1 MVKKAEDYD
10 EILQKWEKASEEEK
24 EPLEREKQERWKA
37 FLGEKDHLLREMK
50 QIEPLWG
57 YFRPV
62 DWVQPGGSGVFC
74 GISGKAEETSS
85 GKKAY
90 SGSVKLGTM
99 S

>member
-50 QIEPLWG
+50 QIEPHW
-57 YFRPV
+57 
-62 DWVQPGGSGVFC
+62 D
-74 GISGKAEETSS
+74 ISGRWIGYSQVDLVYFA
-85 GKKAY
+85 GFLVRKK
-90 SGSVKLGTM
+90 KLLLERQHTLEA
-99 S
+99 

>member
-24 EPLEREKQERWKA
+24 EPLEREKQESFSGRKRSSSTGNETNRTA
-37 FLGEKDHLLREMK
+37 L
-50 QIEPLWG
+50 G